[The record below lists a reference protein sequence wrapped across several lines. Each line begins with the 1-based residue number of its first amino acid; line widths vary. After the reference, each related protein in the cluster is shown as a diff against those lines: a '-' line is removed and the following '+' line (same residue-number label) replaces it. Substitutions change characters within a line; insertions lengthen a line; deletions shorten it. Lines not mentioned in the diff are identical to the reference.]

1 MTDKNSVAGYNI
13 VTLMKRL
20 EAATSR
26 LEDLTVFQAETLKKA
41 GKSVTI
47 DSDDKTIEDK
57 EEDVTMKDAPTI
69 DGSSAAAAATGAG
82 VGAAAGAAVAA
93 AGSGGSDASTPA
105 FVGAFKSFID
115 ELVDPFLSMSKAI
128 GPLVEEQV
136 VHLAKG
142 FENELKFLEVASK
155 SQDPK
160 VDLSNPPPAFM
171 DLFSPISKQG
181 EVISSV
187 RESNRGSNFINH
199 LATVAEGTPALGW
212 VIMSDPVQYITDFKD
227 SAQFYANK
235 VMKEFKETDKKQVEW
250 AQQFIKI
257 LNGLVTYVKQ
267 YHQKGLSWNAN
278 GQPFDKVAASA
289 GGASSSTG
297 GATAAAPPP
306 PPPAPGPGGPP
317 PPPPPMPPASVF
329 KSEDDSSKGSSS
341 SGGMSAVFS
350 EINKGE
356 SVTSGLRKVDKS
368 EMTHKN
374 PELRRKEPESG
385 GAATSAKP
393 APPKKPAALSN
404 KKPKKPARKEL
415 VDTKWIVENYE
426 NAHDIVIEVEM
437 NQGVFIDR
445 CSNCT
450 IQLKGKANAV
460 SVNECSKVGVL
471 VDNLVAGVDIIKCS
485 GFGVQITGKVP
496 TVTIDQSNDGQV
508 YLSSASVDA
517 EIYTAQTSG
526 LNINIPRDEAQGD
539 YKEVPVPEQ
548 MVHRVVNGN
557 LVTEIVEHAD

>member
-57 EEDVTMKDAPTI
+57 EEDVTMKDAPAM
-69 DGSSAAAAATGAG
+69 DGESTAAAGTGAAVG
-82 VGAAAGAAVAA
+82 GGAAASAVAGAGTAVA
-93 AGSGGSDASTPA
+93 AGSGSSDASTPA
-105 FVGAFKSFID
+105 FVAAFKSFID

-142 FENELKFLEVASK
+142 FENELKFIEVASK
-155 SQDPK
+155 SQNPK

-212 VIMSDPVQYITDFKD
+212 VIMDDPVQYITDFKD

-257 LNGLVTYVKQ
+257 LNGLLTYVKQ

-278 GQPFDKVAASA
+278 GQPFDQVAAAA
-289 GGASSSTG
+289 GGASPS
-297 GATAAAPPP
+297 TAAPA
-306 PPPAPGPGGPP
+306 PPAPGPGGPP

-341 SGGMSAVFS
+341 TGGMSAVFS

-374 PELRRKEPESG
+374 PELRRQAPESSA
-385 GAATSAKP
+385 AATSAKP

-445 CSNCT
+445 CTNCT

-460 SVNECSKVGVL
+460 SINECSKVGVL
-471 VDNLVAGVDIIKCS
+471 VDNLVAGVDVIKCS
-485 GFGVQITGKVP
+485 GFGIQITGKVP
-496 TVTIDQSNDGQV
+496 TVTIDQSNDGQL

>member
-1 MTDKNSVAGYNI
+1 M
-13 VTLMKRL
+13 TLMKRL